1 MIYAR
6 VHDQTVAEDYYLAMA
21 RVEQRLD
28 APPVLAIASQP
39 IPEGERKELLAFVD
53 QFAEPELSLEKR
65 LGLVFLM
72 RGLLLGK
79 NLALEDGMKQ
89 FLT

>member
-21 RVEQRLD
+21 RVEQRMD

-53 QFAEPELSLEKR
+53 QFAEPDLSLEKR

-72 RGLLLGK
+72 RGLLFGK
-79 NLALEDGMKQ
+79 NLALEDGVKH